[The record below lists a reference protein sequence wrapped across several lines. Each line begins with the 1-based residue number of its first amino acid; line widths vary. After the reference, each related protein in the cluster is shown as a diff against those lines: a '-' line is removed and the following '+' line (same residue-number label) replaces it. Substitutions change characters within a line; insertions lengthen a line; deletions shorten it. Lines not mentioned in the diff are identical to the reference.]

1 MYASKVRHLA
11 RVAAPLARSSAF
23 KTQFSLLMNS
33 AALKQQNALIFAQSR
48 AFASFDT
55 IQKASSKLDKALDGE
70 IKYEQ
75 ENYTQIEDIEQ
86 FLNQSG
92 FKFSES
98 NQGIKMVLKKEVG
111 DKVVEV
117 HFDAR

>member
-1 MYASKVRHLA
+1 MFANKIRHFA
-11 RVAAPLARSSAF
+11 RAAAPLARTNKF
-23 KTQFSLLMNS
+23 LLNS
-33 AALKQQNALIFAQSR
+33 TMMKQQLMFTQMR
-48 AFASFDT
+48 GFASFDT

-98 NQGIKMVLKKEVG
+98 NQGIKMVLSKEVG

-117 HFDAR
+117 HFEAR